1 MQFLNNIPD
10 NFRLTRYFKTFYELY
25 SVKALPDRLTVDC
38 SLARVLN
45 IVHAKAKQN
54 PLTVTTDRFV
64 SSEPFGGLSVRGRK
78 AFIAFS
84 GGKDCL
90 ATAIRAE
97 QDGYQPTL
105 VYISGV
111 NKSLPSERRHAFA
124 VAEAIGYPIKE
135 VKINISGNKEYNEHP
150 LKNIL
155 ILCLLID
162 LGTQSGATA
171 FGLGNIFEENSTHGS
186 LDYDLSD
193 SFDMIRAF
201 NLFVRS
207 LIPEYRYLTYIH
219 DNLQSFYTVYKR
231 DKALIPLLST
241 CITPDY
247 RKPMIRRSN
256 VSKYGSDC
264 VPEGRCGSC
273 YKCADDYLFRRQF
286 GLTRHNPQY
295 VARCMEAKAK
305 FDRNYVLDV
314 QFDRKQWNKYGG
326 RDTEAVQVL
335 CDRCGYYIGQL
346 IYDRQLFKWFVYRCF
361 GSKHYP
367 SRACAEKVCQ
377 RFKNLYKLNDEC
389 ASENQTE

>member
-1 MQFLNNIPD
+1 MQFLNNIPQD
-10 NFRLTRYFKTFYELY
+10 FRLTQYFKTFYELY
-25 SVKALPDRLTVDC
+25 SVKTLPQTIIVDRRF
-38 SLARVLN
+38 SRVLK
-45 IVHAKAKQN
+45 IVHDKAHQPFTPTLTDTFTAVMK
-54 PLTVTTDRFV
+54 PLLAPL
-64 SSEPFGGLSVRGRK
+64 SGSESRK

-111 NKSLPSERRHAFA
+111 NKSLPSERRHAVA
-124 VAEAIGYPIKE
+124 VAQAVGYPLME

-162 LGTQSGATA
+162 LGTRHGATA
-171 FGLGNIFEENSTHGS
+171 FGLGNIFEENSAHGS

-201 NLFVRS
+201 NRFCQGF
-207 LIPEYRYLTYIH
+207 IPHYRYLTYIH

-231 DKALIPLLST
+231 DKRLIDLLST

-247 RKPMIRRSN
+247 RKPMIHRHN
-256 VSKYGSDC
+256 VKKYGSDC
-264 VPEGRCGSC
+264 VLDDCCGSC
-273 YKCADDYLFRRQF
+273 YKCADLYLFRRQF
-286 GLTRHNPQY
+286 GLVRHNQAY
-295 VARCMEAKAK
+295 VQRCMEAKHA
-305 FDRNYVLDV
+305 FDRNYVMD
-314 QFDRKQWNKYGG
+314 FDFDHTKYNRWGG
-326 RDTEAVQVL
+326 SDTEGVQVL
-335 CDRCGYYIGQL
+335 CDRCGYYIGRL
-346 IYDRQLFKWFVYRCF
+346 TYDRQLYRWFVHDCF

-367 SRACAEKVCQ
+367 SRAVADKVCQ
-377 RFKNLYKLNDEC
+377 RFKSIYHLR
-389 ASENQTE
+389 